1 MAVTADSEKEKN
13 LFPPVDRVKMAA
25 PTRLYESIIADI
37 SDRISRGVLKP
48 GDILPSERELAEQ
61 FQLSRIPVR
70 EALKIL
76 EFLGVI
82 SYVPGKGMYVQPL
95 EVPALVSKIFFGLNT
110 SSDNIRQLFEVRL
123 LLETYAARYGAE
135 RRTEEDLEELRGAVE
150 HMPGEEGAQIEE
162 SLRFHMGVIKTAHND
177 IITEFYKFLST
188 LLTEARERTHME
200 KRFASQPLYY
210 HTEIF
215 HAIEEKDSQRAAD
228 LMRDHLRMEM
238 EYLDRE
244 DARTSLLDAASN

>member
-1 MAVTADSEKEKN
+1 MELLADLLMPSLWAFLACVGFGLVYNIQGAGILICGFGGALGWFFYLIARQWVGSIVAAFLAAVAITVFSEWMARVRRCPVTGYLQVA
-13 LFPPVDRVKMAA
+13 L
-25 PTRLYESIIADI
+25 
-37 SDRISRGVLKP
+37 
-48 GDILPSERELAEQ
+48 LPL
-61 FQLSRIPVR
+61 
-70 EALKIL
+70 
-76 EFLGVI
+76 
-82 SYVPGKGMYVQPL
+82 VPGSGIYYSM
-95 EVPALVSKIFFGLNT
+95 
-110 SSDNIRQLFEVRL
+110 
-123 LLETYAARYGAE
+123 RYCVAGD
-135 RRTEEDLEELRGAVE
+135 T
-150 HMPGEEGAQIEE
+150 QQ
-162 SLRFHMGVIKTAHND
+162 
-177 IITEFYKFLST
+177 FLST